1 MLYVAHIS
9 AKRVFLRKLG
19 GNAIIR
25 PMSLPPFNL
34 RNFKEIIMDTKYNP
48 SQFEKQIYK
57 KWEDNGYFKAKVNR
71 NKKPFT
77 IVMPPPN
84 VTGYLHL
91 GHALNNTIQDIII
104 RYKRMR
110 GYEALWIPG
119 TDHASIS
126 TESKVVEKIANEGK
140 TKQDLG
146 RDGFLEEAW
155 DWTEKYGGRIKEQ
168 LRTIGVSCDW
178 DHDSFTMDE
187 NLTNAVRR
195 VFKKMYDDG
204 LIYRGDRIVN
214 WDPMAETAISD
225 AEVYHEDQKGS
236 LWYIKYFFEDSDE
249 YITIA
254 TTRPETMFG
263 DLAVAVNPEDERF
276 KDKIGKNLILPLV
289 GRKIPL
295 IEDAYVDM
303 EYGTGLVKI
312 TPSHDPNDFEVG
324 ARHDLGQCVVL
335 DSKARIVEGY
345 GKYSGMDR
353 YEARKE
359 ILKDLEEEGYLIKTE
374 EIEHAVGY
382 SERSKV
388 VIEPIISK
396 QWFVKM
402 EDLAKLCIEALDDG
416 KVKLIPESLS
426 KTYMNWLNNIRD
438 WTISRQ
444 LWWGH
449 RLPVFYTDDGE
460 VIVSE
465 DDPDENGMLNGVH
478 VTQDEDTLDTWFS
491 SALWPF
497 ATLGWP
503 DTNEEL
509 DYFFPTDILVTGYDI
524 IFFWVIRMIFSSMY
538 NTGEVPFHHVLFTGL
553 IRDPQGRKMS
563 KSLGNGVDPIEV
575 VDKYGADALRFTL
588 ITGNSPG
595 NDMRYDEKRILASRN
610 FANKLWNASR
620 FVLMNIEDSDDLTF
634 DGENLELEDKW
645 ILKRLNDAI
654 AEVSTNLEK
663 YEIGLAASRIEDF
676 IWNEYCDWYIEFA
689 KIRLYGDD
697 EEKKANV
704 KKVLLYVLKNM
715 LILLHPFMPF
725 ITEEIYS
732 ALPNKDDMLIVE
744 EWPEY
749 REEFDFEVV
758 EANVNSVI
766 DAITAIRNQRATLNV
781 PAKSKQKVQI
791 LVEKEE
797 NIKIL
802 EDLKDEFVNLAS
814 ASQVEV
820 IKNDGDDTSE
830 EDGVIKLVFNE
841 FLVYLSLDE
850 LVDYEK
856 ERARL
861 KEEIKKLESEIKRAE
876 GKLSNQGFVSKAP
889 EAVVNKEKEK
899 LVNYKDLLEKTK
911 LSLDEIKDK

>member
-1 MLYVAHIS
+1 
-9 AKRVFLRKLG
+9 
-19 GNAIIR
+19 
-25 PMSLPPFNL
+25 
-34 RNFKEIIMDTKYNP
+34 MDTKYNP
-48 SQFEKQIYK
+48 SQFEKQIYE
-57 KWEDNGYFKAKVNR
+57 KWEDGGYFKARVNPD
-71 NKKPFT
+71 KKPFT

-104 RYKRMR
+104 RYKRMA

-126 TESKVVEKIANEGK
+126 TESKVVDKISKEGK
-140 TKQDLG
+140 TKADLG

-155 DWTEKYGGRIKEQ
+155 DWTHKYGGTIKQQ

-178 DHDSFTMDE
+178 EHDSFTMDE
-187 NLTNAVRR
+187 NLTKAVKR

-204 LIYRGDRIVN
+204 LICRGNRIVN
-214 WDPMAETAISD
+214 WDPKAETAISD
-225 AEVYHEDQKGS
+225 AEVYHEDQIGH
-236 LWYIKYFFEDSDE
+236 LWYVKYFFENSDE
-249 YITIA
+249 YVTIA
-254 TTRPETMFG
+254 TTRPETMLG
-263 DLAVAVNPEDERF
+263 DLAVAVNPEDPRF

-295 IEDAYVDM
+295 IEDSYVDM

-324 ARHDLGQCVVL
+324 QRHDLGQCIVL
-335 DSKARIVEGY
+335 DTTAHIVDGY

-359 ILKDLEEEGYLIKTE
+359 IVKDLEDLNQLEKIE

-382 SERSKV
+382 SERTNV
-388 VIEPIISK
+388 VIEPLISK

-402 EDLAKLCIEALDDG
+402 DEFAQMCIDAYDNGE
-416 KVKLIPESLS
+416 VTLIPDSLS

-460 VIVSE
+460 IIVSE
-465 DDPDENGMLNGVH
+465 DEPDENGMLNGVH
-478 VTQDEDTLDTWFS
+478 VTQEEDTLDTWFS

-503 DTNEEL
+503 DENEEF

-538 NTGEVPFHHVLFTGL
+538 NTGKVPFHHVLFTGL

-563 KSLGNGVDPIEV
+563 KSLGNGVDPIDV
-575 VDKYGADALRFTL
+575 VNEYGADALRFTL

-620 FVLMNIEDSDDLTF
+620 FVLMNIEEGDDLNF
-634 DGENLELEDKW
+634 NGENLELEDKW
-645 ILKRLNDAI
+645 ILKRLNDVI
-654 AEVSTNLEK
+654 VDVSKNLDK
-663 YEIGLAASRIEDF
+663 YEIGLAADRIEDF

-689 KIRLYGDD
+689 KIRLYGED
-697 EEKKANV
+697 EDAKANV
-704 KKVLLYVLKNM
+704 KKVLLYVLRKM
-715 LILLHPFMPF
+715 LALLHPFMPF
-725 ITEEIYS
+725 ITEEIFA
-732 ALPNKDDMLIVE
+732 ALPDTKDLLIVE
-744 EWPEY
+744 EWPEFL
-749 REEFDFEVV
+749 EEFNFVNE

-766 DAITAIRNQRATLNV
+766 EAITAIRNQRATLNV
-781 PAKSKQKVQI
+781 PSKTKQKLTI
-791 LVEKEE
+791 LVENKDNISLIEE
-797 NIKIL
+797 IK
-802 EDLKDEFVNLAS
+802 DQFQNLAS
-814 ASQVEV
+814 ASEVEV
-820 IKNDGDDTSE
+820 LYKEDVESTDDE
-830 EDGVIKLVFNE
+830 GLVRLVFNE
-841 FLVYLSLDE
+841 FSVLMSLDE

-856 ERARL
+856 ERQRL
-861 KEEIKKLESEIKRAE
+861 KDEIKRLEGEIKRAS
-876 GKLSNQGFVSKAP
+876 GKLSNKGFVEKAP
-889 EAVVNKEKEK
+889 EAVVNQEREK
-899 LVNYKDLLEKTK
+899 LNDYEDLLEKTK
-911 LSLDEIKDK
+911 ASLEEIKDK

>member
-1 MLYVAHIS
+1 
-9 AKRVFLRKLG
+9 
-19 GNAIIR
+19 
-25 PMSLPPFNL
+25 
-34 RNFKEIIMDTKYNP
+34 MDTKYNP
-48 SQFEKQIYK
+48 SQFEKQIYE
-57 KWEDNGYFKAKVNR
+57 KWEDGGYFKARVNPD
-71 NKKPFT
+71 KKPFT

-104 RYKRMR
+104 RYKRMA

-126 TESKVVEKIANEGK
+126 TESKVVDKISKEGK
-140 TKQDLG
+140 TKADLG
-146 RDGFLEEAW
+146 RDGFLDEAW
-155 DWTEKYGGRIKEQ
+155 DWTHKYGGTIKQQ

-178 DHDSFTMDE
+178 DHDSFTIDE
-187 NLTNAVRR
+187 NLTKAVKR

-204 LIYRGDRIVN
+204 LIYRGNRIVN
-214 WDPMAETAISD
+214 WDPKAETAISD
-225 AEVYHEDQKGS
+225 AEVYHEEQTGH
-236 LWYIKYFFEDSDE
+236 LWYVKYFFEDSDE
-249 YITIA
+249 HVTIA
-254 TTRPETMFG
+254 TTRPETMLG
-263 DLAVAVNPEDERF
+263 DLAVAVNPEDPRF

-295 IEDAYVDM
+295 IEDSYVDM

-324 ARHDLGQCVVL
+324 QRHDLGQCIVL
-335 DSKARIVEGY
+335 DTTAHIVDGY

-359 ILKDLEEEGYLIKTE
+359 IVKDLEDLNQLEKIE

-382 SERSKV
+382 SERTNV
-388 VIEPIISK
+388 VIEPLISK

-402 EDLAKLCIEALDDG
+402 DEFAQMCIDAYDNGE
-416 KVKLIPESLS
+416 VTLIPDSLS

-460 VIVSE
+460 IIVSE
-465 DDPDENGMLNGVH
+465 DEPDENGMLNGVH
-478 VTQDEDTLDTWFS
+478 VTQEEDTLDTWFS

-503 DTNEEL
+503 DENEEFN
-509 DYFFPTDILVTGYDI
+509 YFFPTDILVTGYDI

-538 NTGEVPFHHVLFTGL
+538 NTGKVPFHHVLFTGL

-563 KSLGNGVDPIEV
+563 KSLGNGVDPIDV
-575 VDKYGADALRFTL
+575 VNEYGADALRFTL

-620 FVLMNIEDSDDLTF
+620 FVLMNIEEGDDLSF
-634 DGENLELEDKW
+634 NGENLELEDKW
-645 ILKRLNDAI
+645 ILKRLNDVI
-654 AEVSTNLEK
+654 VDVSKNLDK
-663 YEIGLAASRIEDF
+663 YEIGLAADRIEDF

-689 KIRLYGDD
+689 KIRLYGED
-697 EEKKANV
+697 EDAKANV
-704 KKVLLYVLKNM
+704 KKVLLYVLRKM
-715 LILLHPFMPF
+715 LALLHPFMPF
-725 ITEEIYS
+725 ITEEIFV
-732 ALPNKDDMLIVE
+732 ALPDTKDLLIVE
-744 EWPEY
+744 DWPEFV
-749 REEFDFEVV
+749 EEFNFVNE

-766 DAITAIRNQRATLNV
+766 EAITAIRNQRATLNV
-781 PAKSKQKVQI
+781 PSKTKQKLTI
-791 LVEKEE
+791 LVENKDNISLIEE
-797 NIKIL
+797 IK
-802 EDLKDEFVNLAS
+802 DQFQNLAS
-814 ASQVEV
+814 ASEVEV
-820 IKNDGDDTSE
+820 LYKEDVESTDDE
-830 EDGVIKLVFNE
+830 GLVRLVFNE
-841 FLVYLSLDE
+841 FSVLMSLDE

-856 ERARL
+856 ERQRL
-861 KEEIKKLESEIKRAE
+861 KDEIKRLEGEIKRAS
-876 GKLSNQGFVSKAP
+876 GKLSNKGFVEKAP
-889 EAVVNKEKEK
+889 EAVVNQEREK
-899 LVNYKDLLEKTK
+899 LNDYEDLLEKTK
-911 LSLDEIKDK
+911 ASLEEIKDK

>member
-1 MLYVAHIS
+1 
-9 AKRVFLRKLG
+9 
-19 GNAIIR
+19 
-25 PMSLPPFNL
+25 
-34 RNFKEIIMDTKYNP
+34 MDTKYNP
-48 SQFEKQIYK
+48 SQFEKQIYE
-57 KWEDNGYFKAKVNR
+57 KWEDGGYFKGKVNPE
-71 NKKPFT
+71 KKPFT

-104 RYKRMR
+104 RYKRMA

-126 TESKVVEKIANEGK
+126 TESKVVDKISKEGK
-140 TKQDLG
+140 TKADLG

-155 DWTEKYGGRIKEQ
+155 DWTHKYGGTIKQQ

-178 DHDSFTMDE
+178 EHDSFTMDE
-187 NLTNAVRR
+187 NLTKAVKR

-204 LIYRGDRIVN
+204 LIYRGNRIVN
-214 WDPMAETAISD
+214 WDPKAETAISD
-225 AEVYHEDQKGS
+225 AEVYHEDQTGH

-249 YITIA
+249 YVTIA
-254 TTRPETMFG
+254 TTRPETMLG
-263 DLAVAVNPEDERF
+263 DLAVAVNPEDPRF

-289 GRKIPL
+289 GRRIPL
-295 IEDAYVDM
+295 IEDSYVDM

-324 ARHDLGQCVVL
+324 QRHDLGQCVVL
-335 DSKARIVEGY
+335 DTTAHIVDGY

-359 ILKDLEEEGYLIKTE
+359 IVKDLEDLNQLEKIEEL
-374 EIEHAVGY
+374 EHAVGY
-382 SERSKV
+382 SERTNV
-388 VIEPIISK
+388 VIEPLISK

-402 EDLAKLCIEALDDG
+402 DEFAQMCIDAYDNGE
-416 KVKLIPESLS
+416 VTLIPDSLS

-460 VIVSE
+460 IIVSE
-465 DDPDENGMLNGVH
+465 DEPDENGMLNGVH
-478 VTQDEDTLDTWFS
+478 VTQEEDTLDTWFS

-503 DTNEEL
+503 DENEEL

-538 NTGEVPFHHVLFTGL
+538 NTGKVPFHHVLFTGL

-563 KSLGNGVDPIEV
+563 KSLGNGVDPIDV
-575 VDKYGADALRFTL
+575 VNEYGADALRFTL

-620 FVLMNIEDSDDLTF
+620 FVLMNIEEGDDLNF
-634 DGENLELEDKW
+634 SGENLELEDKW
-645 ILKRLNDAI
+645 ILKRLNDVI
-654 AEVSTNLEK
+654 VDVSKNLDK
-663 YEIGLAASRIEDF
+663 YEIGLAADRIEDF

-689 KIRLYGDD
+689 KIRLYGED
-697 EEKKANV
+697 EEAKANV
-704 KKVLLYVLKNM
+704 KKVLLYVLRKM
-715 LILLHPFMPF
+715 LALLHPFMPF
-725 ITEEIYS
+725 ITEEIFA
-732 ALPNKDDMLIVE
+732 ALPDTKDLLIVE
-744 EWPEY
+744 EWPEFV
-749 REEFDFEVV
+749 EEFNFVNE

-766 DAITAIRNQRATLNV
+766 EAITAIRNQRATLNV
-781 PAKSKQKVQI
+781 PSKTKQKLTV
-791 LVEKEE
+791 LVENKDNISLIEE
-797 NIKIL
+797 IK
-802 EDLKDEFVNLAS
+802 DQFQNLAS
-814 ASQVEV
+814 ASEVEV
-820 IKNDGDDTSE
+820 LYKEDVESTDDE
-830 EDGVIKLVFNE
+830 GLVRLVFNE
-841 FLVYLSLDE
+841 FSVLMSLDE

-856 ERARL
+856 ERQRL
-861 KEEIKKLESEIKRAE
+861 KDEIKRLEGEIKRAS
-876 GKLSNQGFVSKAP
+876 GKLSNKGFVEKAP
-889 EAVVNKEKEK
+889 EAVVNQEREK
-899 LVNYKDLLEKTK
+899 LNDYEDLLGKTK
-911 LSLDEIKDK
+911 ASLEEIRDK

>member
-1 MLYVAHIS
+1 
-9 AKRVFLRKLG
+9 
-19 GNAIIR
+19 
-25 PMSLPPFNL
+25 
-34 RNFKEIIMDTKYNP
+34 MDTKYNP
-48 SQFEKQIYK
+48 NQFEKKIYE
-57 KWEDNGYFKAKVNR
+57 KWEKGGYFKAKVNPD
-71 NKKPFT
+71 KKPYT

-104 RYKRMR
+104 RYKRMA
-110 GYEALWIPG
+110 GFEALWIPG

-126 TESKVVEKIANEGK
+126 TESKVVDKISSEGK
-140 TKQDLG
+140 TKADLG

-155 DWTEKYGGRIKEQ
+155 DWTHKYGGRIKEQ

-187 NLTNAVRR
+187 NLTKAVKR

-204 LIYRGDRIVN
+204 LIYRGNRIVN
-214 WDPMAETAISD
+214 WDPKAETAISD
-225 AEVYHEDQKGS
+225 AEVYHEDQVGH

-249 YITIA
+249 YVTIA
-254 TTRPETMFG
+254 TTRPETMLG
-263 DLAVAVNPEDERF
+263 DLAVAVNPEDPRF

-295 IEDAYVDM
+295 IEDSYVDM

-324 ARHDLGQCVVL
+324 ARHDLGQCVVI
-335 DSKARIVEGY
+335 DTKAHIVEGY

-359 ILKDLEEEGYLIKTE
+359 MIKDLEEAGQLEKIE

-382 SERSKV
+382 SERTKV
-388 VIEPIISK
+388 VIEPLISK

-402 EDLAKLCIEALDDG
+402 DEFAQMCIDAYENG
-416 KVKLIPESLS
+416 EVKLIPDSLS

-460 VIVSE
+460 IIVSE
-465 DDPDENGMLNGVH
+465 DEPDENGMLEGEH

-503 DTNEEL
+503 DENEEL

-524 IFFWVIRMIFSSMY
+524 IFFWVIRMIFSSIY
-538 NTGEVPFHHVLFTGL
+538 NTGKVPFHHVLFTGL

-563 KSLGNGVDPIEV
+563 KSLGNGVDPIDV
-575 VDKYGADALRFTL
+575 VNEYGADALRFTL

-620 FVLMNIEDSDDLTF
+620 FVLMNIEEGDDLDF
-634 DGENLELEDKW
+634 KGVNLELEDKW
-645 ILKRLNDAI
+645 ILKRLNDVI
-654 AEVSTNLEK
+654 VDVSKNLDK
-663 YEIGLAASRIEDF
+663 YEIGLAADRIEDF

-697 EEKKANV
+697 EEAKANV

-715 LILLHPFMPF
+715 LVLLHPFMPF

-732 ALPNKDDMLIVE
+732 SLPNKKDLLIVE
-744 EWPEY
+744 DWPEF
-749 REEFDFEVV
+749 RKEFDFVNE
-758 EANVNSVI
+758 ESNVNSVI
-766 DAITAIRNQRATLNV
+766 EAITAIRNQRATLNV
-781 PAKSKQKVQI
+781 PAKTEQKLTI
-791 LVEKEE
+791 LVENKE
-797 NIKIL
+797 NIPLI
-802 EDLKDEFVNLAS
+802 EEIKDQFVNLAK
-814 ASQVEV
+814 ASEVEV
-820 IKNDGDDTSE
+820 LAKEDSEIKDE
-830 EDGVIKLVFNE
+830 EGIVRLVFNE
-841 FLVYLSLDE
+841 FSVLMSLDE

-861 KEEIKKLESEIKRAE
+861 KDEIKRLETEIKRAS
-876 GKLSNQGFVSKAP
+876 GKLSNKGFVEKAP
-889 EAVVNKEKEK
+889 EKVVNEEREK
-899 LVNYKDLLEKTK
+899 LAGYEDLLEKTK
-911 LSLDEIKDK
+911 ASLEEIKDK

>member
-1 MLYVAHIS
+1 
-9 AKRVFLRKLG
+9 
-19 GNAIIR
+19 
-25 PMSLPPFNL
+25 
-34 RNFKEIIMDTKYNP
+34 MDTKYNP
-48 SQFEKQIYK
+48 SQFEKQIYE
-57 KWEDNGYFKAKVNR
+57 KWEDGGYFRAKVNPE
-71 NKKPFT
+71 KKPFT

-104 RYKRMR
+104 RYKRMA

-126 TESKVVEKIANEGK
+126 TESKVVDKISKEGK
-140 TKQDLG
+140 TKADLG

-155 DWTEKYGGRIKEQ
+155 DWTHKYGGTIKQQ

-187 NLTNAVRR
+187 NLTKAVKR

-204 LIYRGDRIVN
+204 LIYRGNRIVN
-214 WDPMAETAISD
+214 WDPKAETAISD
-225 AEVYHEDQKGS
+225 AEVYHEDQTGH

-249 YITIA
+249 YVTIA
-254 TTRPETMFG
+254 TTRPETMLG
-263 DLAVAVNPEDERF
+263 DLAVAVNPEDPRF

-295 IEDAYVDM
+295 IEDSYVDM

-324 ARHDLGQCVVL
+324 QRHDLGQCVVL
-335 DSKARIVEGY
+335 DTTAHIVDGY

-359 ILKDLEEEGYLIKTE
+359 IVKDLEDLNQLEKIE

-382 SERSKV
+382 SERTNV
-388 VIEPIISK
+388 VIEPLISK

-402 EDLAKLCIEALDDG
+402 DEFAQMCIDAYDNGEVA
-416 KVKLIPESLS
+416 LIPDSLS

-460 VIVSE
+460 IIVSE
-465 DDPDENGMLNGVH
+465 DEPDENGMLNGVH
-478 VTQDEDTLDTWFS
+478 VTQEEDTLDTWFS

-503 DTNEEL
+503 DENEEL

-538 NTGEVPFHHVLFTGL
+538 NTGKVPFHHVLFTGL

-563 KSLGNGVDPIEV
+563 KSLGNGVDPIDV
-575 VDKYGADALRFTL
+575 VNEYGADALRFTL

-620 FVLMNIEDSDDLTF
+620 FVLMNIEDGDDLNF

-645 ILKRLNDAI
+645 ILKRLNDVI
-654 AEVSTNLEK
+654 VDVSKNLDK
-663 YEIGLAASRIEDF
+663 YEIGLAADRIEDF

-689 KIRLYGDD
+689 KIRLYGED
-697 EEKKANV
+697 EDAKANV
-704 KKVLLYVLKNM
+704 KKVLLYVLRKM
-715 LILLHPFMPF
+715 LALLHPFMPF
-725 ITEEIYS
+725 ITEEIFA
-732 ALPNKDDMLIVE
+732 ALPDTKDLLIVE
-744 EWPEY
+744 DWPEFV
-749 REEFDFEVV
+749 EEFNFVNE

-766 DAITAIRNQRATLNV
+766 EAITAIRNQRATLNV
-781 PAKSKQKVQI
+781 PSKTKQKLTI
-791 LVEKEE
+791 LVENKDNISLIEE
-797 NIKIL
+797 IK
-802 EDLKDEFVNLAS
+802 DQFQNLAS
-814 ASQVEV
+814 ASEVEV
-820 IKNDGDDTSE
+820 LYKEDVESTDDE
-830 EDGVIKLVFNE
+830 GLVRLVFNE
-841 FLVYLSLDE
+841 FSVLMSLDE

-856 ERARL
+856 ERQRL
-861 KEEIKKLESEIKRAE
+861 KDEIKRLEGEIKRAS
-876 GKLSNQGFVSKAP
+876 GKLSNKGFVEKAP
-889 EAVVNKEKEK
+889 EAVVNQEREK
-899 LVNYKDLLEKTK
+899 LNDYEDLLEKTK
-911 LSLDEIKDK
+911 ASLEEIKDK

>member
-1 MLYVAHIS
+1 
-9 AKRVFLRKLG
+9 
-19 GNAIIR
+19 
-25 PMSLPPFNL
+25 
-34 RNFKEIIMDTKYNP
+34 MDTKYNP
-48 SQFEKQIYK
+48 SQFEKQIYE
-57 KWEDNGYFKAKVNR
+57 KWEDGGYFKARVNPD
-71 NKKPFT
+71 KKPFT

-104 RYKRMR
+104 RYKRMA

-126 TESKVVEKIANEGK
+126 TESKVVDKISKEGK
-140 TKQDLG
+140 TKADLG
-146 RDGFLEEAW
+146 RDGFLDEAW
-155 DWTEKYGGRIKEQ
+155 DWTHKYGGTIKQQ

-187 NLTNAVRR
+187 NLTKAVKR

-204 LIYRGDRIVN
+204 LIYRGNRIVN
-214 WDPMAETAISD
+214 WDPKAETAISD
-225 AEVYHEDQKGS
+225 AEVYHEEQTGH
-236 LWYIKYFFEDSDE
+236 LWYVKYFFEDSDE
-249 YITIA
+249 HVTIA
-254 TTRPETMFG
+254 TTRPETMLG
-263 DLAVAVNPEDERF
+263 DLAVAVNPEDPRF

-295 IEDAYVDM
+295 IEDSYVDM

-324 ARHDLGQCVVL
+324 QRHDLGQCIVL
-335 DSKARIVEGY
+335 DTTAHIVDGY

-359 ILKDLEEEGYLIKTE
+359 IVKDLEDLNQLEKIE

-382 SERSKV
+382 SERTNV
-388 VIEPIISK
+388 VIEPLISK

-402 EDLAKLCIEALDDG
+402 DEFAQMCIDAYDNGE
-416 KVKLIPESLS
+416 VTLIPDSLS

-460 VIVSE
+460 IIVSE
-465 DDPDENGMLNGVH
+465 DEPDENGMLNGVH
-478 VTQDEDTLDTWFS
+478 VTQEEDTLDTWFS

-503 DTNEEL
+503 DENEEFN
-509 DYFFPTDILVTGYDI
+509 YFFPTDILVTGYDI

-538 NTGEVPFHHVLFTGL
+538 NTGKVPFHHVLFTGL

-563 KSLGNGVDPIEV
+563 KSLGNGVDPIDV
-575 VDKYGADALRFTL
+575 VNEYGADALRFTL

-620 FVLMNIEDSDDLTF
+620 FVLMNIEEGDDLSF
-634 DGENLELEDKW
+634 NGENLELEDKW
-645 ILKRLNDAI
+645 ILKRLNDVI
-654 AEVSTNLEK
+654 VDVSKNLDK
-663 YEIGLAASRIEDF
+663 YEIGLAADRIEDF

-689 KIRLYGDD
+689 KIRLYGED
-697 EEKKANV
+697 EDAKANV
-704 KKVLLYVLKNM
+704 KKVLLYVLRKM
-715 LILLHPFMPF
+715 LALLHPFMPF
-725 ITEEIYS
+725 ITEEIFA
-732 ALPNKDDMLIVE
+732 ALPDTKDLLIVE
-744 EWPEY
+744 DWPEFV
-749 REEFDFEVV
+749 EEFNFVNE

-766 DAITAIRNQRATLNV
+766 EAITAIRNQRATLNV
-781 PAKSKQKVQI
+781 PSKTKQKLTI
-791 LVEKEE
+791 LVENKDNISLIEE
-797 NIKIL
+797 IK
-802 EDLKDEFVNLAS
+802 DQFQNLAS
-814 ASQVEV
+814 ASEVEV
-820 IKNDGDDTSE
+820 LYKEDVESTDDE
-830 EDGVIKLVFNE
+830 GLVRLVFNE
-841 FLVYLSLDE
+841 FSVLMSLDE

-856 ERARL
+856 ERQRL
-861 KEEIKKLESEIKRAE
+861 KDEIKRLEGEIKRAS
-876 GKLSNQGFVSKAP
+876 GKLSNKGFVEKAP
-889 EAVVNKEKEK
+889 EAVVNQEREK
-899 LVNYKDLLEKTK
+899 LNDYEDLLEKTK
-911 LSLDEIKDK
+911 ASLEEIKDK

>member
-1 MLYVAHIS
+1 
-9 AKRVFLRKLG
+9 
-19 GNAIIR
+19 
-25 PMSLPPFNL
+25 
-34 RNFKEIIMDTKYNP
+34 MDTKYNP
-48 SQFEKQIYK
+48 SQFEKQIYE
-57 KWEDNGYFKAKVNR
+57 KWEDGGYFKAKVNPD
-71 NKKPFT
+71 KKPFT

-104 RYKRMR
+104 RYKRMA

-126 TESKVVEKIANEGK
+126 TESKVVDKISKEGK
-140 TKQDLG
+140 TKADLG

-155 DWTEKYGGRIKEQ
+155 DWTHKYGGTIKQQ

-178 DHDSFTMDE
+178 EHDSFTMDE
-187 NLTNAVRR
+187 NLTKAVKR

-204 LIYRGDRIVN
+204 LIYRGNRIVN
-214 WDPMAETAISD
+214 WDPKAETAISD
-225 AEVYHEDQKGS
+225 AEVYHEDQIGH
-236 LWYIKYFFEDSDE
+236 LWYVKYFFENSDE
-249 YITIA
+249 YVTIA
-254 TTRPETMFG
+254 TTRPETMLG
-263 DLAVAVNPEDERF
+263 DLAVAVSPEDPRF

-295 IEDAYVDM
+295 IEDSYVDM

-324 ARHDLGQCVVL
+324 QRHDLGQCIVL
-335 DSKARIVEGY
+335 DTTAHIVDGY

-359 ILKDLEEEGYLIKTE
+359 IVKDLEDLNQLEKIE

-382 SERSKV
+382 SERTNV
-388 VIEPIISK
+388 VIEPLISK

-402 EDLAKLCIEALDDG
+402 DEFAQMCIDAYDNGE
-416 KVKLIPESLS
+416 VTLIPDSLS

-460 VIVSE
+460 IIVSE
-465 DDPDENGMLNGVH
+465 DEPDENGMLNGVH
-478 VTQDEDTLDTWFS
+478 VTQEEDTLDTWFS

-503 DTNEEL
+503 DENEEF

-538 NTGEVPFHHVLFTGL
+538 NTGKVPFHHVLFTGL

-563 KSLGNGVDPIEV
+563 KSLGNGVDPIDV
-575 VDKYGADALRFTL
+575 VNEYGADALRFTL

-620 FVLMNIEDSDDLTF
+620 FVLMNIEEGDDLNF
-634 DGENLELEDKW
+634 NGENLELEDKW
-645 ILKRLNDAI
+645 ILKRLNDVI
-654 AEVSTNLEK
+654 VDVSKNLDK
-663 YEIGLAASRIEDF
+663 YEIGLAADRIEDF

-689 KIRLYGDD
+689 KIRLYGED
-697 EEKKANV
+697 EDAKANV
-704 KKVLLYVLKNM
+704 KKVLLYVLRKM
-715 LILLHPFMPF
+715 LALLHPFMPF
-725 ITEEIYS
+725 ITEEIFA
-732 ALPNKDDMLIVE
+732 ALPDTKDLLIVE
-744 EWPEY
+744 EWPEFL
-749 REEFDFEVV
+749 EEFNFVNE

-766 DAITAIRNQRATLNV
+766 EAITAIRNQRATLNV
-781 PAKSKQKVQI
+781 PSKTKQKLTI
-791 LVEKEE
+791 LVENKDNISLIEE
-797 NIKIL
+797 IK
-802 EDLKDEFVNLAS
+802 DQFQNLAS
-814 ASQVEV
+814 ASEVEV
-820 IKNDGDDTSE
+820 LYKEDVESTDDE
-830 EDGVIKLVFNE
+830 GLVRLVFNE
-841 FLVYLSLDE
+841 FSVLMSLDE

-856 ERARL
+856 ERQRL
-861 KEEIKKLESEIKRAE
+861 KDEIKRLEGEIKRAS
-876 GKLSNQGFVSKAP
+876 GKLSNKGFVEKAP
-889 EAVVNKEKEK
+889 EAVVNQEREK
-899 LVNYKDLLEKTK
+899 LNDYEDLLEKTK
-911 LSLDEIKDK
+911 ASLEEIKDK

>member
-1 MLYVAHIS
+1 
-9 AKRVFLRKLG
+9 
-19 GNAIIR
+19 
-25 PMSLPPFNL
+25 
-34 RNFKEIIMDTKYNP
+34 MDTKYNP
-48 SQFEKQIYK
+48 SQFEKQIYE
-57 KWEDNGYFKAKVNR
+57 KWEDGGYFKAKVNPE
-71 NKKPFT
+71 KKPFT

-104 RYKRMR
+104 RYKRMA
-110 GYEALWIPG
+110 GFEALWIPG

-126 TESKVVEKIANEGK
+126 TESKVVDKISKEGK
-140 TKQDLG
+140 TKADLG

-155 DWTEKYGGRIKEQ
+155 DWTHKYGGTIKQQ

-187 NLTNAVRR
+187 NLTKAVKR

-204 LIYRGDRIVN
+204 LIYRGNRIVN
-214 WDPMAETAISD
+214 WDPKAETAISD
-225 AEVYHEDQKGS
+225 AEVYHEDQTGH

-249 YITIA
+249 YVTIA
-254 TTRPETMFG
+254 TTRPETMLG
-263 DLAVAVNPEDERF
+263 DLAVAVNPEDPRF

-295 IEDAYVDM
+295 IEDSYVDM

-324 ARHDLGQCVVL
+324 QRHDLGQCVVL
-335 DSKARIVEGY
+335 DTTAHIVDGY

-359 ILKDLEEEGYLIKTE
+359 IVKDLEDLNQLEKIE

-382 SERSKV
+382 SERTNV
-388 VIEPIISK
+388 VIEPLISK

-402 EDLAKLCIEALDDG
+402 DEFAQMCIDAYDNGEVA
-416 KVKLIPESLS
+416 LIPDSLS

-460 VIVSE
+460 IIVSE
-465 DDPDENGMLNGVH
+465 DEPDENGMLNGVH
-478 VTQDEDTLDTWFS
+478 VTQEEDTLDTWFS

-503 DTNEEL
+503 DENEEL

-538 NTGEVPFHHVLFTGL
+538 NTSKVPFHHVLFTGL

-563 KSLGNGVDPIEV
+563 KSLGNGVDPIDV
-575 VDKYGADALRFTL
+575 VNEYGADALRFTL

-620 FVLMNIEDSDDLTF
+620 FVLMNIEEGDDLNF

-645 ILKRLNDAI
+645 ILKRLNDVI
-654 AEVSTNLEK
+654 VDVSKNLDK
-663 YEIGLAASRIEDF
+663 YEIGLAADRIEDF

-689 KIRLYGDD
+689 KIRLYGKD
-697 EEKKANV
+697 EDAKANV
-704 KKVLLYVLKNM
+704 KKVLLYVLRKM
-715 LILLHPFMPF
+715 LALLHPFMPF
-725 ITEEIYS
+725 ITEEIFA
-732 ALPNKDDMLIVE
+732 ALPDTKDLLIVE
-744 EWPEY
+744 EWPEFVD
-749 REEFDFEVV
+749 EFNFINE

-766 DAITAIRNQRATLNV
+766 EAITAIRNQRATLNV
-781 PAKSKQKVQI
+781 PSKTKQKLTI
-791 LVEKEE
+791 LVENKDNISLIEE
-797 NIKIL
+797 IK
-802 EDLKDEFVNLAS
+802 DQFQNLAS
-814 ASQVEV
+814 ASEVEV
-820 IKNDGDDTSE
+820 LYKEDVESTDDE
-830 EDGVIKLVFNE
+830 GLVRLVFNE
-841 FLVYLSLDE
+841 FSVLMSLDE

-856 ERARL
+856 ERQRL
-861 KEEIKKLESEIKRAE
+861 KDEIKRLEGEIKRAS
-876 GKLSNQGFVSKAP
+876 GKLSNKGFVEKAP
-889 EAVVNKEKEK
+889 EAVVNEEREK
-899 LVNYKDLLEKTK
+899 LKGYEDLLEKTK
-911 LSLDEIKDK
+911 ASLEEIKDK

>member
-1 MLYVAHIS
+1 
-9 AKRVFLRKLG
+9 
-19 GNAIIR
+19 
-25 PMSLPPFNL
+25 
-34 RNFKEIIMDTKYNP
+34 MDTKYNP
-48 SQFEKQIYK
+48 NQFEKEIYE
-57 KWEDNGYFKAKVNR
+57 KWEKGGYFKAKVNPD
-71 NKKPFT
+71 KKPYT

-104 RYKRMR
+104 RYKRMA
-110 GYEALWIPG
+110 GFEALWIPG

-126 TESKVVEKIANEGK
+126 TESKVVDKIYSEGK
-140 TKQDLG
+140 TKADLG
-146 RDGFLEEAW
+146 REGFLEEAW
-155 DWTEKYGGRIKEQ
+155 DWTNKYGGRIKEQ

-187 NLTNAVRR
+187 NLTKAVKR

-204 LIYRGDRIVN
+204 LIYRGNRIVN
-214 WDPMAETAISD
+214 WDPKAETAISD
-225 AEVYHEDQKGS
+225 AEVYHEDQVGH

-249 YITIA
+249 YVTIA
-254 TTRPETMFG
+254 TTRPETMLG
-263 DLAVAVNPEDERF
+263 DLAVAVNPEDPRF

-295 IEDAYVDM
+295 IEDSYVDM

-324 ARHDLGQCVVL
+324 ARHDLGQCVVI
-335 DSKARIVEGY
+335 DTKARIVDGY

-359 ILKDLEEEGYLIKTE
+359 MIKDLEEAGQLEKIE

-382 SERSKV
+382 SERTKV
-388 VIEPIISK
+388 VIEPLISK

-402 EDLAKLCIEALDDG
+402 DEFAKMCIDAYDKGE
-416 KVKLIPESLS
+416 VKLIPDSLS

-460 VIVSE
+460 IIVSE
-465 DDPDENGMLNGVH
+465 DEPDENGMLNGVH

-503 DTNEEL
+503 DENEEL

-524 IFFWVIRMIFSSMY
+524 IFFWVIRMIFSSIY
-538 NTGEVPFHHVLFTGL
+538 NTGKVPFHHVLFTGL

-563 KSLGNGVDPIEV
+563 KSLGNGVDPIDV
-575 VDKYGADALRFTL
+575 VNEYGADALRFTL

-620 FVLMNIEDSDDLTF
+620 FVLMNIEEGDDLDF
-634 DGENLELEDKW
+634 KGENLELEDKW
-645 ILKRLNDAI
+645 ILKRLNDVI
-654 AEVSTNLEK
+654 VDVSKNLDK
-663 YEIGLAASRIEDF
+663 YEIGLAADRIEDF

-697 EEKKANV
+697 KEAKANV

-715 LILLHPFMPF
+715 LVLLHPFMPF

-732 ALPNKDDMLIVE
+732 SLPNKKDLLIVE
-744 EWPEY
+744 DWPEFNKD
-749 REEFDFEVV
+749 FDFVNE
-758 EANVNSVI
+758 ESNVNSVI
-766 DAITAIRNQRATLNV
+766 EAITSIRNQRATLNV
-781 PAKSKQKVQI
+781 PAKTLQQLTI
-791 LVEKEE
+791 LVENKE
-797 NIKIL
+797 NISLI
-802 EDLKDEFVNLAS
+802 EEIKDQFVNLAK
-814 ASQVEV
+814 ASEVEV
-820 IKNDGDDTSE
+820 LAKEDSE
-830 EDGVIKLVFNE
+830 IADEEGIVRLVFNE
-841 FLVYLSLDE
+841 FSVLMSLDE

-861 KEEIKKLESEIKRAE
+861 KDEIKRLEAEIKRAS
-876 GKLSNQGFVSKAP
+876 GKLSNKGFVEKAP
-889 EAVVNKEKEK
+889 EKVVNEEREK
-899 LVNYKDLLEKTK
+899 LAGYEDLLEKTK
-911 LSLDEIKDK
+911 SSLEEIKDK